1 MSCRATSAPVILE
14 AVPPRALGV
23 LLLIGLALMPRLV
36 EARHDF
42 PYRPSEG
49 VIQDLLDVGKLAG
62 SGFLLQ
68 FAGIE
73 SLALMGLTAIGAS
86 GLGREMDDP
95 VQRWF
100 TTEQADGTFKDT
112 EKRLS
117 NTVTDALAFAGEV
130 MAIPWWEVAL
140 YGVGRTRNDHRLV
153 AFAKDAFATHLIV
166 GAEVQLLKGVFPRTR
181 PDGTEP
187 SSAAR
192 RFLVD
197 GESSFPSRHAM
208 GLWVLGFKAWDHD
221 YEAAAVAGF
230 VLGTGVSVARVAQAR
245 HFATDVLT
253 TFLLSWIASQGTER
267 ARRTILLPVA
277 SARPAREGGS
287 LFGLLLTGSW

>member
-1 MSCRATSAPVILE
+1 
-14 AVPPRALGV
+14 
-23 LLLIGLALMPRLV
+23 MPRLA
-36 EARHDF
+36 EAGHDL

-49 VIQDLLDVGKLAG
+49 VVQDLLDVGKLAG

-68 FAGIE
+68 FAGVE
-73 SLALMGLTAIGAS
+73 SLALMGLTAMVAS
-86 GLGREMDDP
+86 PFGREMDGP

-100 TTEQADGTFKDT
+100 TTEQADGIFKDT
-112 EKRLS
+112 EKRLP
-117 NTVTDALAFAGEV
+117 NTVTHSLSFAGEV

-153 AFAKDAFATHLIV
+153 AFSKDALATHLIV
-166 GAEVQLLKGVFPRTR
+166 GAEVQLLKGAFPRTR

-187 SSAAR
+187 SSVAK

-208 GLWVLGFKAWDHD
+208 GLWVLGFKAWDYD
-221 YEAAAVAGF
+221 YDAAAVAGF
-230 VLGTGVSVARVAQAR
+230 VLGAGVSVARVAQAR
-245 HFATDVLT
+245 HFSTDVLT
-253 TFLLSWIASQGTER
+253 TFLLSWIASQGTKR
-267 ARRTILLPVA
+267 ASHTILLPVA
-277 SARPAREGGS
+277 SAAPTRDGGS